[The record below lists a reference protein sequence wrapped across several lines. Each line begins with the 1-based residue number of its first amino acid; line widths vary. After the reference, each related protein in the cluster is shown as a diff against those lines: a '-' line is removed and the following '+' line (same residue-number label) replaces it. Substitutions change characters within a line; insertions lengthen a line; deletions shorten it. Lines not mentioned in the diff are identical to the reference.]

1 MIPEPRMIEERDLA
15 SYAKVRAS
23 MFDEVPCAFAS
34 SPYERMASHPS
45 AVAVWLKEREHD
57 IIVIDHP
64 AQKGELATI
73 VGVRRE
79 SRRYL
84 RHKAHA
90 WGVYTIPELRGQGFG
105 FKAMSAAIGLVRSWG
120 GVSVLH
126 VRVSG
131 ESPQALD
138 LYQTLGFREWAH
150 ENDCARIDGVSY
162 PERRLVLEL

>member
-1 MIPEPRMIEERDLA
+1 MIPEPRLLAESDLA
-15 SYAKVRAS
+15 SYAQLRAA
-23 MFDEVPCAFAS
+23 MFEEVPCAFAS

-45 AVAVWLKEREHD
+45 AVAVWLKERQHD

-64 AQKGELATI
+64 AREAELATI

-79 SRRYL
+79 SRRHL

-105 FKAMSAAIGLVRSWG
+105 FRAMSAAIELVRSWG

-131 ESPQALD
+131 ESPEAFE
-138 LYQTLGFREWAH
+138 LYQTLGFREWAY
-150 ENDCARIDGVSY
+150 EEDCARIDGVSY
-162 PERRLVLEL
+162 PERRLALEL